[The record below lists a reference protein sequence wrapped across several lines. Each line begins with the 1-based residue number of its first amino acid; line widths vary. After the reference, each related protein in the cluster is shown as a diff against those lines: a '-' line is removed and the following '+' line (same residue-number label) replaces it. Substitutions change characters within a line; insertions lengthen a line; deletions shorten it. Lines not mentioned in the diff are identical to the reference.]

1 MTEEELARS
10 LFPQPQASPS
20 EQLPAEV
27 SYTPSMAVQ
36 FANNNVSGDGA
47 DTLYQGNVDYRVPM
61 PTDQNFDYG
70 VQNPDVQA
78 EAFRVLGAGADRNAL
93 EDFYRQHYQT
103 YGINEGR
110 VAPPNFAVNLGGSNL
125 AANVP
130 QTNVT
135 GPYAVQDIGYGGTA
149 DGYYD
154 ADGNFFYGAP
164 NITTPIS
171 SYAVPE
177 NYGNPKNKIYQLSA
191 APDEGVRLVGLDG
204 TVYYEGKGDE
214 AARTAA
220 EIVQQLGK
228 QFNTGATW
236 KLEKKAPGSDSWTQ
250 VSQDTVGKQK
260 TTALNSFLNYALPI
274 AGSFLPGVGPALGAA
289 LGSGLNSALQTKP
302 LDVALRDAAL
312 SAGAS
317 YLGGKIAPG
326 LGGSGGTGQLIGS
339 AGVDTLA
346 QVGTDAVVE
355 GVIVE
360 AAKQGVQLTAAQA
373 LALLAAGGGTIAGAL
388 SAAGAGGTPTVEGV
402 DVVAQPQSGYGTPVT
417 TPGLDPS
424 NIAPAIP
431 PGVNPVMPNTSP
443 ITPNAPDPLVPFVP
457 TVGVMPPNVP
467 TITPDKPLT
476 LSDVT
481 DLITSLGGLG
491 ALGAGAGGSSG
502 GGGPYQRAP
511 IFSAQ
516 LPQAKGIYANLS
528 PRNTSGIDYK
538 NYGYGP
544 ERSFFANVPDRAVG
558 EQYVV
563 PVTPPTPATPTTP
576 TTPTTPSTPAIP
588 NKDFAAYLTANA
600 DVLAAANANPG
611 AYGDMNKDGKI
622 DNLDFAIGHYL
633 QYGINENRPFSVA
646 PSATAKKP
654 VQEIFTVFQDETAPF
669 TAEQKNELAKYLV
682 ENINELDPNSGTYK
696 MLKAQ
701 GYKRGGFAVEGP
713 GTGRSDEIDA
723 KLSDG
728 EYVID
733 AETVALL
740 GDGSSKAG
748 AKKLDQFRVNV
759 RKHKGA
765 ELSKGKFSV
774 DAKAPEA
781 YMSGGRT

>member
-10 LFPQPQASPS
+10 LFPQPQASPV
-20 EQLPAEV
+20 EQAPVEMTGPSPYSAYVTQDSFTTPA
-27 SYTPSMAVQ
+27 PPKAN
-36 FANNNVSGDGA
+36 FA
-47 DTLYQGNVDYRVPM
+47 VDY
-61 PTDQNFDYG
+61 G
-70 VQNPDVQA
+70 EQNPDVRD
-78 EAFRVLGAGADRNAL
+78 EAFRVLGPNVDKSSLDN
-93 EDFYRQHYQT
+93 FYRQHYAT

-110 VAPPNFAVNLGGSNL
+110 VAPAEYAVTFPGLQSNL

-214 AARTAA
+214 AARAA
-220 EIVQQLGK
+220 ADIVQQLGK

-236 KLEKKAPGSDSWTQ
+236 KLEKKAPGTDNWTQ

-274 AGSFLPGVGPALGAA
+274 AGSVLGGPLGAA

-302 LDVALRDAAL
+302 LDTALRDAAL

-317 YLGGKIAPG
+317 YLGGKITPG
-326 LGGSGGTGQLIGS
+326 LGGGSGTGQLIGS
-339 AGVDTLA
+339 AGADTLA
-346 QVGTDAVVE
+346 QAGTDAVVE
-355 GVIVE
+355 GVVVE
-360 AAKQGVQLTAAQA
+360 AAKQGIQLTATQA

-388 SAAGAGGTPTVEGV
+388 SAAGGTPTVEGV

-417 TPGLDPS
+417 APGLDPS
-424 NIAPAIP
+424 NIAPTIP
-431 PGVNPVMPNTSP
+431 PGVNPVMPNTPP

-457 TVGVMPPNVP
+457 TVGVMPNNPP
-467 TITPDKPLT
+467 TVTPDKPLT

-516 LPQAKGIYANLS
+516 LPQAKGIYANLA

-544 ERSFFANVPDRAVG
+544 ERSFFANVPDRAAG
-558 EQYVV
+558 EQYAV
-563 PVTPPTPATPTTP
+563 PVAPTPTAP
-576 TTPTTPSTPAIP
+576 TTPTTPSAPAIP
-588 NKDFAAYLTANA
+588 SKDFAAYLAANA

-633 QYGINENRPFSVA
+633 QYGINENRPFSVI

-669 TAEQKNELAKYLV
+669 TADQKNELAKYLV